1 MQSESIAKL
10 AEAIAKAQSQ
20 MRPVKKDT
28 INPFFGKKYA
38 DLASVWDSMGPFF
51 ANGIAITQSAYT
63 PERPGYVGI
72 ETQLTHI
79 SGEWKRERLELPVV
93 KQDPQGFGSALTYC
107 RRYSLMMTGVVTEE
121 DDDGN
126 AASQPQAAP
135 AKAYTAHKATAAKKI
150 AELKTEGLKKTSDA
164 TPPLDWDA
172 FLDYAGD
179 DPDRMNVV
187 VQLKEALAIG
197 LVADLQGEAR
207 LSFVKEFQ
215 QSCKDTGVPC
225 EEWVKP

>member
-10 AEAIAKAQSQ
+10 AEAIAKAQGQ
-20 MRPVKKDT
+20 MKPVKKDT

-126 AASQPQAAP
+126 AASQPQAKPAAVPAARAANAKKMQALQTPKKDTPSDSAP
-135 AKAYTAHKATAAKKI
+135 A
-150 AELKTEGLKKTSDA
+150 
-164 TPPLDWDA
+164 LDWDA

-179 DPDRMNVV
+179 DPDRMNVIA
-187 VQLKEALAIG
+187 QLKEALAIG
-197 LVADLQGEAR
+197 MVADLQGKAR
-207 LSFVKEFQ
+207 VSFVKEFQ

>member
-10 AEAIAKAQSQ
+10 AAAIAKAQSE
-20 MRPVKKDT
+20 MKPVKKDT

-126 AASQPQAAP
+126 AASQPQAKPSAVP
-135 AKAYTAHKATAAKKI
+135 AARAANAKKMQ
-150 AELKTEGLKKTSDA
+150 ALQTPKKDTPSDA
-164 TPPLDWDA
+164 ATPLDWDA

-179 DPDRMNVV
+179 DPDRMNVIA
-187 VQLKEALAIG
+187 QLKEALAIG
-197 LVADLQGEAR
+197 MVSDLQGEAR
-207 LSFVKEFQ
+207 ISFIKEFQ

-225 EEWVKP
+225 QEWVKL